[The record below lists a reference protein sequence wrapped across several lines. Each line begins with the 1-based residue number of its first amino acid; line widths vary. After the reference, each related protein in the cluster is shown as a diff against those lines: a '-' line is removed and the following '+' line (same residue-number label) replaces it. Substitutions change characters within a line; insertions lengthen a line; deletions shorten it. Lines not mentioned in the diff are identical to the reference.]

1 MKNFRPFITIII
13 LVSTFLFTGEIKSEI
28 KDVVLINSYHPT
40 FMWTREL
47 TEGVVN
53 TLSESEGYRISIEY
67 MDTKRFYNEA
77 HLEAVKEYFKIK
89 YSPLN
94 VDGIICSDNHAFEFF
109 LKYGNE
115 IWGDKPMVFCGVN
128 NIRDFAIDSSKYK
141 GIAEDIDIAGTLEII
156 MSLQP
161 NLEELIVVS
170 DSSLTGLLF
179 MDQFKRTITKFP
191 DLKYSAIHA
200 VSATQ
205 LGHELSNYAP
215 KNRAI
220 YILSLYIPREGA
232 TRDMIEEAAFLQSC
246 LDIPIYGN
254 WNFLF
259 GDFIIG
265 GYIINGR
272 DQGVGAAGI
281 MRSIL
286 NGQLEDIPFLAPT
299 PQQIIIDY
307 NQLKRHNLDASK
319 LPESTL
325 FINKPIG
332 YFEKNKSEISII
344 GSVLAF
350 LMLVIL
356 VLTRIIALKNKAESN
371 LKKSESRLEL
381 ALEGANIGL
390 WDVDFRFNDVYTNN
404 GIAELLGYKKP
415 ADLNYSLKE
424 WQSIFHPQD
433 INQIE
438 EAFVMH
444 AQDISPA
451 FNGEVR
457 LKTSSGDYKWFAL
470 HGRLTHKEN
479 NKPVRMVGILMNIH
493 FQKEF
498 EEQLQLAKE
507 KAEESDR
514 LKSAFLAN
522 MSHEIRTPM
531 NAILGFSDILLYDQA
546 NREEFLNYLGMIR
559 KSGES
564 LLNLIND
571 IIDISKIE
579 SGQIKLKPET
589 FDLHNLLDNVALVAQ
604 TLIKSKKKDIT
615 LVIKKELSQKELI
628 INADPFRVEQVL
640 YNLLNNAIKFTA
652 SGIVELS
659 YEIQQ
664 PDMLTFRVSDS
675 GRGIAPNDHAI
686 IFERFRQAPNGS
698 NDNSGGTGLGLAIS
712 KSLVHLMGGKIYV
725 ESDIDQGATF
735 TFHIPFKP
743 ETASLKTFAQKHN
756 L

>member
-1 MKNFRPFITIII
+1 MTAFFIP
-13 LVSTFLFTGEIKSEI
+13 GEIKSEI

-47 TEGVVN
+47 TEGVVS
-53 TLSESEGYRISIEY
+53 TLAESDSYRISIEY

-77 HLEAVKEYFKIK
+77 HLEAVKEYFKVK

-128 NIRDFAIDSSKYK
+128 NIRDFDIDTLKYK
-141 GIAEDIDIAGTLEII
+141 GIAEDIDIAGTLDII
-156 MSLQP
+156 MALQP

-179 MDQFKRTITKFP
+179 MEQFKRTITNFP
-191 DLKYSAIHA
+191 NLNYSAIHA
-200 VSATQ
+200 VSAAQ
-205 LGHELSNYAP
+205 LGHELSTYDP
-215 KNRAI
+215 KNKAI

-232 TRDMIEEAAFLQSC
+232 TRDMIEEASFLQSC
-246 LDIPIYGN
+246 LDVPVYGN

-272 DQGVGAAGI
+272 DQGVRAAGI

-286 NGQLEDIPFLAPT
+286 NGQLEDIPFLTPT
-299 PQQIIIDY
+299 PQQIVIDY
-307 NQLKRHNLDASK
+307 NQLKKHNLDASK
-319 LPESTL
+319 LPAETI
-325 FINKPIG
+325 FMHKPIG
-332 YFEKNKSEISII
+332 YFEKNKTEIYII

-356 VLTRIIALKNKAESN
+356 VLTRIIALKNKAENN

-390 WDVDFRFNDVYTNN
+390 WDVDFRLKDVYMNN
-404 GIAELLGYKKP
+404 GIAELLGYNKP
-415 ADLNYSLKE
+415 ADLNYNLKT

-433 INQIE
+433 ISQIE
-438 EAFVMH
+438 EAFIMH
-444 AQDISPA
+444 TQEITPA
-451 FNGEVR
+451 FSGEVR
-457 LKTSSGDYKWFAL
+457 LKIRTGDYKWFAL
-470 HGRLTHKEN
+470 HGRLTQKEN
-479 NKPVRMVGILMNIH
+479 NEPVRMVGILMNIH

-546 NREEFLNYLGMIR
+546 NKEEFLNYLGMIR

-589 FDLHNLLDNVALVAQ
+589 FDLHTLLDNVALVAQ
-604 TLIKSKKKDIT
+604 TLIKSKKKEIT
-615 LVIKKELSQKELI
+615 LVVKKELPQKELI

-652 SGIVELS
+652 SGTVELS
-659 YEIQQ
+659 YVIAQ
-664 PDMLTFRVSDS
+664 PEMLIFKVKDS
-675 GRGIAPNDHAI
+675 GRGIAPQDHTI

-698 NDNSGGTGLGLAIS
+698 NENSGGTGLGLAIS
-712 KSLVHLMGGKIYV
+712 RSLVHLMGGKISV
-725 ESDIDQGATF
+725 ESDINQGATF
-735 TFHIPFKP
+735 TFQIPFKT
-743 ETASLKTFAQKHN
+743 EAAASIESFVQKN
-756 L
+756 NA